1 MRLALAVVLVA
12 MMLPAQNQEKRPR
25 AADIGL
31 HVGTLRPGQLDAITD
46 VAGVR
51 VGQVTL
57 IRGDSIRTGVTV
69 VLLSGENIF
78 RDKIP
83 GAVYVGNAFG
93 KLMGSTQVEELGE
106 IETPIALT
114 STLNV
119 PRVADA
125 LLDYILGLPGNEQ
138 VRSVNPV
145 VAETNDGFLNDIRG
159 RHVGRSEV
167 LQAISEAHGGAVDE
181 GAVGAGTGTVAF
193 GWKGGIGTASR
204 KAGNYT
210 VGVLVQT
217 NFGGDLRINGAP
229 VGRELRGAGPNSG
242 KGSCVMLVATDA
254 PVDARNL
261 RRMAARTIF
270 GLARTG
276 SSGANGSGDY
286 GIAFTTARHPARLLS
301 NDEMSPLFLATIE
314 ATEEAIYNS
323 LLRAVTITG
332 NGHTVEA
339 LPIER
344 TVEILRKY
352 GAISGSSLPA
362 PPPR

>member
-1 MRLALAVVLVA
+1 MKAPLACLLLALPLF
-12 MMLPAQNQEKRPR
+12 AQRPR

-31 HVGTLRPGQLDAITD
+31 RVGTLPPGPLNAITD

-51 VGQVTL
+51 VGHTTL

-69 VLLSGENIF
+69 VLPPGDNVF
-78 RDKIP
+78 RDKVP
-83 GAVYVGNAFG
+83 GAIYVGNAFG

-106 IETPIALT
+106 IETPVALT

-119 PRVADA
+119 ARVADA
-125 LLDYILGLPGNEQ
+125 LIDYMLALPGNEQ
-138 VRSVNPV
+138 VRSINPL
-145 VAETNDGFLNDIRG
+145 VAETNDGYLNDVRG
-159 RHVGRSEV
+159 RHVGRAEV
-167 LQAISEAHGGAVDE
+167 LQAIASARSGPVEE

-204 KAGNYT
+204 KAGAWT

-217 NFGGDLRINGAP
+217 NFGGSLRMNGAP
-229 VGRELRGAGPNSG
+229 VGSELRPGAPNFDEMRRG
-242 KGSCVMLVATDA
+242 DGSCVMLVATDA

-286 GIAFTTARHPARLLS
+286 GIAFTTNRAPARLLT
-301 NDEMSPLFLATIE
+301 NDQVSPLFLAVIE

-323 LLRAVTITG
+323 LLRAVTTTG

-344 TVEILRKY
+344 TVEILRKH
-352 GAISGSSLPA
+352 GALQ
-362 PPPR
+362 